1 MNAELT
7 FLNALQALRTP
18 ALDGVMRF
26 FTHLGDSGFVWL
38 ALTALL
44 LAFRRT
50 RRAGWVLAAAL
61 LFDAVLCNI
70 LLKPM
75 VGRIRPCHK
84 LQPHCYV
91 KGRLLPVPPS
101 ETLLQS
107 SYPYRTLLLIS

>member
-38 ALTALL
+38 ALTVLL

-70 LLKPM
+70 LLKP
-75 VGRIRPCHK
+75 
-84 LQPHCYV
+84 LQAASAPATSSRRWSFLSPAR
-91 KGRLLPVPPS
+91 KISPS
-101 ETLLQS
+101 PRGTRRHPS
-107 SYPYRTLLLIS
+107 RR